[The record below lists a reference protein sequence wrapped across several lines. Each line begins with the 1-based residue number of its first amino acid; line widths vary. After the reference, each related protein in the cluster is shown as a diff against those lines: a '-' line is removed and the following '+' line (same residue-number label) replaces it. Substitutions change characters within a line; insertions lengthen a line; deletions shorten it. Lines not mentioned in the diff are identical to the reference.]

1 MIGITRK
8 QRSEGMALPM
18 VLWAIALLTAIAL
31 LLAGI
36 IGGWIEEEARAGKL
50 FRARQQALSG
60 IAVAM
65 NQLIRPG
72 DPLLKYQ
79 SKNGEEGYSVKI
91 KDESGLINPNYF
103 LSQTPDRRDLLKLL
117 FLAWKVDQ
125 VSAEAAA
132 DSLYDWQSQSP
143 FRSLKGAKKADYEA
157 AGRSGLPPGA
167 PFITP
172 EEMELA
178 LNFEP
183 IMQAK
188 PDWKNYF
195 TSFNL
200 GPVNILRA
208 PKSVLTDLLGLTP
221 QQADNWMLL
230 RAGKDGI
237 EGTEDDVKPED
248 IKAAASLI
256 GANGPQRTLLLSST
270 GVSGNIPRIESTGF
284 CNGVKHR
291 ITVISTDNAQSP
303 GAVLRWTE
311 E

>member
-1 MIGITRK
+1 MIVITRK
-8 QRSEGMALPM
+8 QRSQGMALPM
-18 VLWAIALLTAIAL
+18 VLWAIALLTAVTL

-36 IGGWIEEEARAGKL
+36 IGGWIDEEARAGKL

-65 NQLIRPG
+65 NQAIRPG
-72 DPLLKYQ
+72 DPLLKHQ
-79 SKNGEEGYSVKI
+79 SKDGEEGYSVEI

-103 LSQTPDRRDLLKLL
+103 LSRTPDRRDLLKSL
-117 FLAWKVDQ
+117 FLAWKLDQ
-125 VSAEAAA
+125 VSAEAVS

-143 FRSLKGAKKADYEA
+143 FRSLKGAKKAEYEA
-157 AGRSGLPPGA
+157 VGRAGLPPGA
-167 PFITP
+167 PFVAP
-172 EEMELA
+172 EELELV
-178 LNFEP
+178 LNFES
-183 IMQAK
+183 IVQVK

-195 TSFNL
+195 TTFNS

-221 QQADNWMLL
+221 QQANNWILL

-237 EGTEDDVKPED
+237 EGTEDDMNPKD
-248 IKAAASLI
+248 INAAASLI
-256 GANGPQRTLLLSST
+256 GV
-270 GVSGNIPRIESTGF
+270 GVQQLAAAEVSAKKILRIESTGF

-303 GAVLRWTE
+303 GTVLRWTE

>member
-1 MIGITRK
+1 
-8 QRSEGMALPM
+8 MALPM
-18 VLWAIALLTAIAL
+18 VLWAIALLTAVTL

-36 IGGWIEEEARAGKL
+36 IGGWIDEEARAGKL

-65 NQLIRPG
+65 NQAIRPG
-72 DPLLKYQ
+72 DPLLKHQ
-79 SKNGEEGYSVKI
+79 SKDGEEGYSVEI

-103 LSQTPDRRDLLKLL
+103 LSRTPDRRDLLKSL
-117 FLAWKVDQ
+117 FLAWKLDQ
-125 VSAEAAA
+125 VSAEAVS

-143 FRSLKGAKKADYEA
+143 FRSLKGAKKAEYEA
-157 AGRSGLPPGA
+157 VGRAGLPPGA
-167 PFITP
+167 PFVAP
-172 EEMELA
+172 EELELV
-178 LNFEP
+178 LNFES
-183 IMQAK
+183 IVQVK

-195 TSFNL
+195 TTFNS

-221 QQADNWMLL
+221 QQANNWILL

-237 EGTEDDVKPED
+237 EGTEDDMNPKD
-248 IKAAASLI
+248 INAAASLI
-256 GANGPQRTLLLSST
+256 GV
-270 GVSGNIPRIESTGF
+270 GVQQLAAAEVSAKKILRIESTGF

-303 GAVLRWTE
+303 GTVLRWTE